1 MTGVAF
7 YDVEII
13 HTATSALF
21 FLLEVS
27 HLKGVSQVKPSFHVK
42 NDKGISGRGNS
53 KGKSPE
59 AGRIWHVW
67 GTERWLVRVM
77 HGEEKEE

>member
-7 YDVEII
+7 YDLEII

-27 HLKGVSQVKPSFHVK
+27 HLKGVSEVKPSFRVK
-42 NDKGISGRGNS
+42 SDKGISGRGNS
-53 KGKSPE
+53 KGKDQKQE
-59 AGRIWHVW
+59 GF
-67 GTERWLVRVM
+67 GM
-77 HGEEKEE
+77 FGEQKGG